1 MGESDIPHAA
11 SPPPVPSE
19 GGTLVELLTKK
30 IVGQPT
36 ALQYIVPYVQMY
48 QASLTPPDRPAGIF
62 LLLGPTGTGKTRTVE
77 ALAEVLHGS
86 SKAVLKVDCGEFQ
99 SDHEVAKLIGA
110 PPGYLGHRETK
121 PMLTQERLSAVTSS
135 GCDLSLV
142 LFDEVE
148 KAAPSLTVLLLGI
161 LDKGTLNLGDN
172 TVVNFERSF
181 IFLTSNLGAREM
193 SKEVQPDIG
202 FQTIDHRTPEQ
213 IAGRLEA
220 IGLAAVRKR
229 FSPEFINRIDVVVT
243 YQLLDAEAIRR
254 ILDHHIEELQRHV
267 HTRLGDRSFEIEVTP
282 AARAVLLSR
291 GVSAQ
296 YGARELKR
304 TIHRLLT
311 QPLAALVASG
321 RIAPGTRV
329 VADVG
334 TGEGLAITPLDEPAV
349 AMPVVKAEPLVM
361 LLDDNV
367 ALLGWLE
374 AVLNGSGLRTVSA
387 GTAAQARELV
397 ASRHPDVAML
407 DVVLPDGDGLS
418 LAMELRTTAPSLRL
432 LLMTGTELSPD
443 EAGLCERYDIPVL
456 RKPFLGQDAI
466 SLIQSR
472 LVHTHAPRGAG
483 SPLAGSDV

>member
-1 MGESDIPHAA
+1 MSESDAPNTA
-11 SPPPVPSE
+11 PPQGPPDST
-19 GGTLVELLTKK
+19 TLVELLTRR
-30 IVGQPT
+30 IVGQPA

-48 QASLTPPDRPAGIF
+48 QARLAPPDRPAGIF

-86 SKAVLKVDCGEFQ
+86 SKAVLKVDCGEYQ

-121 PMLTQERLSAVTSS
+121 PVLTQDRLSAVTSS
-135 GCDLSLV
+135 GSDLSLV

-148 KAAPSLTVLLLGI
+148 KAAPTLTVLLLGI

-172 TVVNFERSF
+172 TVVNFERSL

-193 SKEVQPDIG
+193 SKEVQPEIG
-202 FQTIDHRTPEQ
+202 FKGADHRTPEQ

-229 FSPEFINRIDVVVT
+229 FSPEFVNRIDVVVT
-243 YQLLDAEAIRR
+243 YQPLDAAAIAR
-254 ILDHHIEELQRHV
+254 ILDHHVEELQRHV

-282 AARAVLLSR
+282 RARDVLLSR
-291 GVSAQ
+291 GVSPQ

-304 TIHRLLT
+304 TIHKLLT
-311 QPLAALVASG
+311 QPLAALVAAG

-329 VADVG
+329 VADAADDQAL
-334 TGEGLAITPLDEPAV
+334 TITPLDEPATSIPKPQRE
-349 AMPVVKAEPLVM
+349 PVVM
-361 LLDDNV
+361 LLDDN
-367 ALLGWLE
+367 ASLLGWLE
-374 AVLNGSGLRTVSA
+374 AVLAGSGLRTVSA
-387 GTAAQARELV
+387 GTAAQAREIC
-397 ASRHPDVAML
+397 ATQQPDVALL
-407 DVVLPDGDGLS
+407 DIVLPDGDGLS
-418 LAMELRTTAPSLRL
+418 LAMELRMSAPSIRL
-432 LLMTGTELSPD
+432 LLMTGTELSSD
-443 EAGLCERYDIPVL
+443 EADLCERYDIPVL

-472 LVHTHAPRGAG
+472 LVRAPAGRGNGSQVAG
-483 SPLAGSDV
+483 PDVA